1 MRAYGDMAISRR
13 LGGLRAGGQSAQRRE
28 TQHLAAGHTRR
39 LVPGVGVVM
48 VTLGRSH
55 PVTPSPRWSL
65 QALDCADVVAALLDR
80 HVLIQCEAG
89 KPRTWLAGPQN
100 DGPLPSAR

>member
-39 LVPGVGVVM
+39 LVPAVGVVM
-48 VTLGRSH
+48 VTGRLH

-65 QALDCADVVAALLDR
+65 QAWTV
-80 HVLIQCEAG
+80 
-89 KPRTWLAGPQN
+89 PMW
-100 DGPLPSAR
+100 